1 MPRSR
6 VYRAGMHLD
15 DQPTDADLIEIW
27 QEAATAIADLAE
39 SLDEDEWTCA
49 TALPGWNVAD
59 IVAHVVDIEQHL
71 AGDPRPAHEPQWDR
85 LPHVAGDVSRF
96 TEVGVDHRRGMP
108 RQQVVADLRDVIA
121 RRRVQLDAVPA
132 GGEVLS
138 PFGRPTTMQRLL
150 RMRCLDVWMHE
161 QDVRDALD
169 RPGHL
174 DTRPAVITAQ
184 QIAVALPRCW
194 QSVEAA
200 PEGSA
205 LRILVT
211 GPGLEADLPVGDG
224 EPVVTLTVPWP
235 DLVRLAAGRIAVDD
249 AGLRS
254 RIVVDGDQALGAAL
268 LPALSFTP

>member
-1 MPRSR
+1 MR
-6 VYRAGMHLD
+6 LD
-15 DQPTDADLIEIW
+15 DQPSDADLIEIW
-27 QEAATAIADLAE
+27 QEAVTAVADLAA
-39 SLDEDEWTCA
+39 SIDEDEWTCA

-71 AGDPRPAHEPQWDR
+71 AGDPRPAHEPPWDR
-85 LPHVAGDVSRF
+85 LPHVVGDVSRF

-108 RQQVVADLRDVIA
+108 RQQVVAELRDVIT
-121 RRRVQLDAVPA
+121 RRHAQLDTVPD

-138 PFGRPTTMQRLL
+138 PFGRPTTLQRLL

-169 RPGHL
+169 RPGDL

-184 QIAVALPRCW
+184 QIALALPRAW

-200 PEGSA
+200 PEGST
-205 LRILVT
+205 LRIQVT

-254 RIVVDGDQALGAAL
+254 RLVMDGDEALGEAL